1 MLPVVALRAVAP
13 ANKQVVDIKVIAVGG
28 ALMNV
33 KPVPCIQPHA
43 QIVAKR
49 RRSPFS
55 PEMIAP
61 YIVKIATSLGP
72 IPRAMR
78 DSAGNV
84 DGPDQD
90 QRQQAL

>member
-1 MLPVVALRAVAP
+1 MLPVVALRAVLP
-13 ANKQVVDIKVIAVGG
+13 ASKQVVDIKVIAEG

-33 KPVPCIQPHA
+33 KPVPCIQPRA
-43 QIVAKR
+43 QIVAKK

-72 IPRAMR
+72 IPRIMR
-78 DSAGNV
+78 DSAGNA
-84 DGPDQD
+84 DG
-90 QRQQAL
+90 LS